1 MFPSR
6 ANPMSADRQMVLTS
20 TSQCERTEL
29 IENSQSPKNHKSE
42 KKVYAT
48 IKKGDN
54 VCVSHVHRDI
64 ILNNSSHHK
73 QVNLPFF
80 DTSTVMVIATYRL
93 RRDTNIFDTA
103 PRVSRYHRTI
113 ITAVQ
118 FRRNKEI
125 FTVSGNFGGVLSFSI
140 TKTD

>member
-1 MFPSR
+1 
-6 ANPMSADRQMVLTS
+6 MSADRQMVLTS

-93 RRDTNIFDTA
+93 RRDTIITTSID
-103 PRVSRYHRTI
+103 RRTI

-125 FTVSGNFGGVLSFSI
+125 FTVSGNFGGVFSFSI
-140 TKTD
+140 PKTD